1 MALLFRWLLRLV
13 SVMIFMIVG
22 TFGLAYYFAS
32 RSLPDYDAES
42 VVRGLNAPVEI
53 VRDNANVP
61 HIFGESDADVY
72 FALGF
77 AHAQDRMWQM
87 TMLRR
92 TAQGRL
98 SELFGERTLEIDKVI
113 RRYDIYNLA
122 VASVDDQ
129 DKPTTIAL
137 DAYAAGVNAW
147 LAEVNAGARGRGTPE
162 MWLFNHPV
170 SPWQPADSLAI
181 LKLMA
186 LQLTSHLEREV
197 LRARTSLMLPS
208 ARLADLLPDDPST
221 GVAALPDYAQLV
233 PNLPRYTPNMRLAY
247 GSLNPSKTPQLAGA
261 SNAWAASIDRSAAG
275 ATLLANDPHLGLTAP
290 TIWYLARL
298 ELQSGGII
306 GGTIPGM
313 PVVLTGRSADLGWGL
328 TSSYLDDQD
337 VFLEELNP
345 GNVTEYRTQNG
356 WTPFRTRESIIR
368 VKDAS
373 AVTVK
378 LRWSVNGPVM
388 PATQYD
394 LGSITPAGHVTAIGW
409 TALSDKDT
417 SMSAGLAISR
427 AYSVQDAIA
436 AGENYIA
443 PSQNLILAD
452 RNQIAMKTIGAIP
465 ARDAAHQSKGRLPSY
480 GYLPQNRWK
489 GRQPYVDNP
498 EFINPQGG
506 ILGNTNNKISD
517 KPFPNHVSFEW
528 GDSQR
533 INRWQRL
540 MQSRA
545 VHTRESFI
553 EAQLDTVSYTA
564 RSLLPL
570 IGADLWFTG
579 AAAVDGTS
587 ERRRQQA
594 LELLAAWNGEM
605 NEHLP
610 EPLLYA
616 AWLRHLQDRLIRD
629 EMGPLTSEFTH
640 PNPLFI
646 ERVFRDVDGASVW
659 CDVLQSAPV
668 ETCTNIARLALD
680 DALIWIDENVGGT
693 VASLRWGDLH
703 QAAHDH
709 PVLGTAPVLNWFV
722 NIRQSTSGGDNTLQ
736 RGLTSGT
743 GPNPFQNVHSA
754 GYRGV
759 YNFADPDSSVFVSA
773 TGQSGHPLSRYY
785 DNLGELWRR
794 GEYIPMSLDPDLARA
809 AAVGVTQLIPAAN

>member
-13 SVMIFMIVG
+13 LVMIFMIVG

-87 TMLRR
+87 IMLRR

-221 GVAALPDYAQLV
+221 GVAALPEYAQLV

-528 GDSQR
+528 GDNQR

-668 ETCTNIARLALD
+668 ETCTDIARLALD
-680 DALIWIDENVGGT
+680 EGLIWIDENVGGT

>member
-13 SVMIFMIVG
+13 LVMIFMIVG

-87 TMLRR
+87 IMLRR

-668 ETCTNIARLALD
+668 ETCTDIARLALD
-680 DALIWIDENVGGT
+680 EGLIWIDENVGGT

>member
-13 SVMIFMIVG
+13 LVMIFMIVG

-87 TMLRR
+87 IMLRR

-113 RRYDIYNLA
+113 RRYDIYSLA

-221 GVAALPDYAQLV
+221 GVAALPEYAQLV

-528 GDSQR
+528 GDNQR

-668 ETCTNIARLALD
+668 ETCTDIARLALD
-680 DALIWIDENVGGT
+680 EGLIWIDENVGGT

>member
-528 GDSQR
+528 GDNQR

-668 ETCTNIARLALD
+668 ETCTDIARLALD
-680 DALIWIDENVGGT
+680 EGLIWIDENVGGT

>member
-13 SVMIFMIVG
+13 LVMIFMIVG

-221 GVAALPDYAQLV
+221 GVAALPEYAQLV

-489 GRQPYVDNP
+489 GRQPYADNP

-528 GDSQR
+528 GDNQR

-668 ETCTNIARLALD
+668 ETCTDIARLALD
-680 DALIWIDENVGGT
+680 EGLIWIDENVGGT